1 MNDSKQNKPL
11 YSKDRI
17 NRIFNR
23 GSKLERFIMYL
34 NHNHINTRL
43 DNINPFLSREE
54 EEKLKY
60 YIDINK
66 KNFIQ

>member
-34 NHNHINTRL
+34 NNNHINTN
-43 DNINPFLSREE
+43 NIKVFNR
-54 EEKLKY
+54 
-60 YIDINK
+60 
-66 KNFIQ
+66 